1 MAVNLIVIAI
11 TCLMTGFIVVWFG
24 PSPSRRR
31 RICGP
36 SAELT
41 DCRSA
46 SERVSD
52 CRMSM
57 PIPCEQM
64 PRPSLEQ
71 GLARSVAGSQDSLV
85 RRLCHQIRCWRR
97 VVVFFSQVASF
108 GCDPVVPKAAG
119 NRYEQSRAC

>member
-71 GLARSVAGSQDSLV
+71 GRSPAAKIRLSVAYV
-85 RRLCHQIRCWRR
+85 IR
-97 VVVFFSQVASF
+97 S
-108 GCDPVVPKAAG
+108 AAG
-119 NRYEQSRAC
+119 GEWLFF